1 VEILFFL
8 HIYMY
13 MFDNV
18 DRLKFQRRWSALHF
32 AVFGNHADV
41 IQLLF
46 ELGANVCFDV
56 IYVCR
61 CLIYRV
67 IRSMF
72 SVHATG
78 LRCIRLHFSVMPRAF
93 RHCSLPVPIRS
104 VSTLADICHTS
115 LQSSKRYM
123 IMSAGICPKSHTL
136 KLQHTACYK
145 LLKNATKATPVREKS
160 PRKLLGSVTVA
171 HGLGAAPSAS
181 ESTRLAVPDAA
192 NSARAKPR
200 VAQSSPNLM
209 RHAERTWTCPSCEYA
224 HNAAAICAVCATNRP
239 GTSAASSPQPSSVV
253 RVPSPRAPLPV
264 PAASSPPA
272 AAAPPPARNRSPRP
286 RRLDSAIQEVLA
298 RLELA
303 SYADTFVENE
313 IDHAALLLLTEN
325 DLKDLGITALGPR
338 RKLLAYIQD
347 PKFQPYK
354 PGYGTSDS
362 LQAPPTLPGTMVAP
376 IVPRN
381 ELFRSSGGSMYERAP
396 PPTGEYAHV
405 TVAPS
410 GAAAVAASSPYAEL
424 PPLNRRPSG
433 YNPIPISQS
442 QVEVPENESDDSG
455 DHSDGD
461 GVYGVLPAMNRQK

>member
-1 VEILFFL
+1 
-8 HIYMY
+8 

-239 GTSAASSPQPSSVV
+239 GTSAACRRRALLCRCRRRRRRQLPLRHHRRATDRHDRGDWIVRFKRCSRASSSRHTPTRLSRTKSIMP
-253 RVPSPRAPLPV
+253 RCCCSPRTISRISV
-264 PAASSPPA
+264 S
-272 AAAPPPARNRSPRP
+272 
-286 RRLDSAIQEVLA
+286 RRLALD
-298 RLELA
+298 A
-303 SYADTFVENE
+303 SYWPTFKTQSFSHTNL
-313 IDHAALLLLTEN
+313 ATE
-325 DLKDLGITALGPR
+325 R
-338 RKLLAYIQD
+338 RTRCKLRRHCPA
-347 PKFQPYK
+347 PWWHRSCRA
-354 PGYGTSDS
+354 TSYF
-362 LQAPPTLPGTMVAP
+362 A
-376 IVPRN
+376 R
-381 ELFRSSGGSMYERAP
+381 R
-396 PPTGEYAHV
+396 
-405 TVAPS
+405 
-410 GAAAVAASSPYAEL
+410 VAACTSE
-424 PPLNRRPSG
+424 RRHQRASM
-433 YNPIPISQS
+433 
-442 QVEVPENESDDSG
+442 
-455 DHSDGD
+455 
-461 GVYGVLPAMNRQK
+461 LM